1 MLLPPF
7 TPNQLQQMASPPRA
21 WFFLLKER
29 FSVPLSPNCLQE
41 IVWLLP
47 FFSPNNFSY
56 LILRWQKASKET
68 ATSIICSFNYKCAL
82 LYEARITQSKEFK
95 FLQQCVYLHFTE
107 TIKQNQICL
116 CCTVSCIHAVQHL
129 LSFAITLFIWTVML
143 PLLLLPPHGRCA
155 MMHMSHFHSSIN
167 LLDQGPQGIR

>member
-41 IVWLLP
+41 IVWLLA
-47 FFSPNNFSY
+47 FFPPNNFSY
-56 LILRWQKASKET
+56 LILRWQKA
-68 ATSIICSFNYKCAL
+68 AL
-82 LYEARITQSKEFK
+82 LYEAIITQSKKFT
-95 FLQQCVYLHFTE
+95 FLQQCVDLHFTE

-116 CCTVSCIHAVQHL
+116 CCTVSCIHAVQQL
-129 LSFAITLFIWTVML
+129 LAFAITLFIWTVML

-167 LLDQGPQGIR
+167 LLDQGPQRIR